1 MENEKKI
8 YLFGPLGTV
17 TAENV
22 ESVFEKLYSEWLYK
36 ESDEVTVNGQKVD
49 GFERALLRLTDEN
62 GNPNMETV
70 EVSGNMAPGMPLS
83 KATFIEEEIKR
94 LEPKHQRNIGSVI
107 KTNRINNQR
116 INNQRIKIYLD
127 FLKKQPKEKETKE
140 ERKRTAKTYAI
151 AYILDLQAEGQAVP
165 RDPSKRY
172 KQDEIEAAAKVYGCP
187 LTENAFYKAVK
198 EIEEHI
204 IPLDHKKWKRY
215 EKELIPAIKELTKK
229 KSKVLKLI
237 RKNPQLATL
246 LSEWGID

>member
-49 GFERALLRLTDEN
+49 GFERALLRRPDEN
-62 GNPNMETV
+62 GNPNMKTV

-94 LEPKHQRNIGSVI
+94 LEPKHQRNIGSPI
-107 KTNRINNQR
+107 NRINNQK
-116 INNQRIKIYLD
+116 IKIYLD
-127 FLKKQPKEKETKE
+127 FLKKQPKEKETKA
-140 ERKRTAKTYAI
+140 ERKHTGKAYAI

-165 RDPSKRY
+165 RDPSERY
-172 KQDEIEAAAKVYGCP
+172 KKNDIEAAAKVYGCP
-187 LTENAFYKAVK
+187 LTENTFYKAVK
-198 EIEEHI
+198 EIEDQI
-204 IPLDHKKWKRY
+204 IPLDHKKWKGY
-215 EKELIPAIKELTKK
+215 ERELKPAIKELTKK

-246 LSEWGID
+246 LREWGID